1 MQEKDQQFKIII
13 VNDKDVYELYRKLDD
28 DKYKNS
34 S

>member
-1 MQEKDQQFKIII
+1 MQEKDQHFKVTI